1 MKKRFYPSQQDFT
14 CKHCRNWVSVD
25 AILSSVSN
33 RNHCPYCLWSRH
45 VDLYAA
51 GDRLSACKG
60 NMKPIGLTFK
70 RQRKKYGSFLQGE
83 LMLIHQC
90 VECGAVSINRLA
102 ADDDVERLFSVYE
115 YSLHLDG
122 ELYRKLTS
130 IGIALVDEEHR
141 ILVTRRIAGT
151 SIMPERERSW

>member
-1 MKKRFYPSQQDFT
+1 MKKRFYPSQQDFA
-14 CKHCRNWVSVD
+14 CKHCGNWVSINP
-25 AILSSVSN
+25 ILSSVSN

-102 ADDDVERLFSVYE
+102 ADDDTDRLLSVYE
-115 YSLHLDG
+115 DSLHLDA
-122 ELYRKLTS
+122 EICRKLAS
-130 IGIALVDEEHR
+130 IGIVLVEEEHR
-141 ILVTRRIAGT
+141 LLVAQRIAGI
-151 SIMPERERSW
+151 SLVQEPEMAW